1 MPRKPKPASKPK
13 PAAPRL
19 LSDGNPQ
26 ITKAEGD
33 ASVQAYIAALPSWK
47 SAVATRI
54 DALIVRE
61 VPGFAK
67 AVKYNSPLYG
77 VPGRGW
83 FLGLHAFTHYLKLAF
98 FRGTALTPPP
108 SGLSKSG
115 DTGYL
120 DVRAG
125 AQLDEAQLA
134 AWIRQAA
141 ELPGWDGK

>member
-1 MPRKPKPASKPK
+1 MPRKPKPP
-13 PAAPRL
+13 APRL
-19 LSDGNPQ
+19 LSGGNPQ
-26 ITKAEGD
+26 IAKAEGD
-33 ASVQAYIAALPSWK
+33 APVQAYIAALPGWK

-61 VPGFAK
+61 VPSVAK

-83 FLGLHAFTHYLKLAF
+83 FLGVHAFTHYLKLAF

-108 SGLSKSG
+108 PGLSKSG
-115 DTGYL
+115 DTRYL

-125 AQLDEAQLA
+125 TELDEAQLA

-141 ELPGWDGK
+141 QLPGWDGK

>member
-1 MPRKPKPASKPK
+1 MPRKPKPP
-13 PAAPRL
+13 APRL
-19 LSDGNPQ
+19 LSGGNPQ
-26 ITKAEGD
+26 IAKAEGD
-33 ASVQAYIAALPSWK
+33 APVQAYIAALPGWK
-47 SAVATRI
+47 SAIATRI

-61 VPGFAK
+61 VPGVTK

-108 SGLSKSG
+108 PGLSTSG
-115 DTGYL
+115 DTRYL

-141 ELPGWDGK
+141 QLPGWDGK